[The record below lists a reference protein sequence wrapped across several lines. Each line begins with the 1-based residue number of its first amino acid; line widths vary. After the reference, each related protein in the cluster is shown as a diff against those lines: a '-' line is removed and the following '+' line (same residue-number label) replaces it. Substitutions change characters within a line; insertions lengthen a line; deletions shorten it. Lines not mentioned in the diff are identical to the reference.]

1 MKSKLFHVSHTWFN
15 DQTIMRKYFCHS
27 RFNLCVENSFSQ
39 NVQFQLHFYHVF
51 YYVLFATCQLYV
63 LFCFSPLRLENCALL
78 LSCFLIGVSFE
89 LFATDSYVVCTK
101 VKFALERDISL
112 PR

>member
-1 MKSKLFHVSHTWFN
+1 MFN
-15 DQTIMRKYFCHS
+15 
-27 RFNLCVENSFSQ
+27 FNFI
-39 NVQFQLHFYHVF
+39 FYHVF

-63 LFCFSPLRLENCALL
+63 LFCFSPLRLENCAPFTFL
-78 LSCFLIGVSFE
+78 FLIGVSFE